1 MSQIFATA
9 EEQAPKH
16 NVTPLFPKRSRQ
28 AQTAEVNTKKQ
39 AAARPKPWFPRIG
52 SRQFRALP
60 PRSISPQKRR
70 NPWKQKLPTES
81 QEKKSQV
88 AEAPGGQDQKGEGRK
103 DPSLLPRTA
112 HEHSWKSGRGK
123 SREEEERGFG
133 DEQTDTET
141 DSSGA
146 WWSIRRT

>member
-81 QEKKSQV
+81 QEKQSQV
-88 AEAPGGQDQKGEGRK
+88 SEAAGGQNQKHRK
-103 DPSLLPRTA
+103 EKGARILEANR
-112 HEHSWKSGRGK
+112 EKKKRGVL
-123 SREEEERGFG
+123 ETNT
-133 DEQTDTET
+133 TDTET